1 MQQYDGTGA
10 AVEPEPPARPADPG
24 HVPGQGRGP
33 SEGPGP
39 DVEPPQPLIPPRGP
53 RRVAWAI
60 GLFVALVVALA
71 LGILLALLA
80 KNVLLGDDSG
90 PSQGASQAPTLAPTP
105 GISVSNH
112 ADPSKARDQAVRDLL
127 AQRSK
132 AVTSGDRAQFLAT
145 VDPSDAA
152 FYAKQSTLVDRL
164 DALKFADWS
173 YELAGDGPGFSP
185 DRARVLPDRS
195 VIVRVRLTYRLVGTT
210 TSTDREQYLTIV
222 PRGDDWLVASDT
234 DGSASGLDTQRDL
247 WDLGP
252 VRTLRGDSSLI
263 VADRRGATVA
273 EMQKL
278 ADEADLAVHDVDEV
292 WTGKWSRQPL
302 VLMPRSQADMATIID
317 SDGAGLAQIAAVTTG
332 AFEAGLSR
340 GDRIVINP
348 ASWKTL
354 DALGRRV
361 VLTHEMTHVA
371 TRSSS
376 VQSVPIWLSEGFA
389 DYVAYR
395 ATPVPTAIVASD
407 VFRKVR
413 AGKAPD
419 HLPDGADFDA
429 ARGDIASSYES
440 AWLACRMISEQ
451 YGEKKLVKLYSA
463 LSDSAGPGWPDET
476 VDVLGVGR
484 RVLVHD
490 WKAYLKDKAAS

>member
-10 AVEPEPPARPADPG
+10 AVEPEPPARPADPVADAG
-24 HVPGQGRGP
+24 HVPSQGP
-33 SEGPGP
+33 SPEI
-39 DVEPPQPLIPPRGP
+39 EPPQPLIPPPGP
-53 RRVAWAI
+53 RRLAWAI

-80 KNVLLGDDSG
+80 KNVLLGDDSDTG
-90 PSQGASQAPTLAPTP
+90 KTPSQAPTP

-127 AQRSK
+127 AQRST

-145 VDPSDAA
+145 VDPTAA
-152 FYAKQSTLVDRL
+152 DFYAAQSNLVDRL
-164 DALKFADWS
+164 DALQFADWS
-173 YELAGDGPGFSP
+173 YELTGDGPGFTP
-185 DRARVLPDRS
+185 DQKRVLPDRS

-222 PRGDDWLVASDT
+222 PRGDHWLVASDT
-234 DGSASGLDTQRDL
+234 DASASGLDTQRDL

-252 VRTLRGDSSLI
+252 VRTLRGDTSLV

-273 EMQKL
+273 EMRKL

-292 WTGKWSRQPL
+292 WTGEWSQQPL
-302 VLMPRSQADMATIID
+302 VLLPRSQADMATIID

-354 DALGRRV
+354 DALGRLV

-407 VFRKVR
+407 IFRKVR

-484 RVLVHD
+484 HALVHD

>member
-10 AVEPEPPARPADPG
+10 AVEPEPPPP
-24 HVPGQGRGP
+24 P
-33 SEGPGP
+33 SEPHH
-39 DVEPPQPLIPPRGP
+39 PLIPPRGP
-53 RRVAWAI
+53 RRVVWAV

-80 KNVLLGDDSG
+80 KNVLLGDDSD
-90 PSQGASQAPTLAPTP
+90 PSKSPGQAPKP
-105 GISVSNH
+105 GISVTH
-112 ADPSKARDQAVRDLL
+112 PADPSHGRDQAVRDLL

-132 AVTSGDRAQFLAT
+132 AVTSGDRALFLAT
-145 VDPSDAA
+145 VDPAA
-152 FYAKQSTLVDRL
+152 ADFYAAQATLVDRL
-164 DALKFADWS
+164 DTLQFADWS
-173 YELAGDGPGFSP
+173 YELAGDGPGFAP

-222 PRGDDWLVASDT
+222 PRGEHWLVASDT
-234 DGSASGLDTQRDL
+234 DASASGLDTQRDL

-252 VRTLRGDSSLI
+252 VRTLRGDASLV

-292 WTGKWSRQPL
+292 WTGEWSRQPL
-302 VLMPRSQADMATIID
+302 VLLPRSQADMATIID

-407 VFRKVR
+407 IFRKVR
-413 AGKAPD
+413 AGKEPD

-463 LSDSAGPGWPDET
+463 LADSAGPGWPDET

-484 RVLVHD
+484 RDLVHD
-490 WKAYLKDKAAS
+490 WKAYLKDKASN

>member
-1 MQQYDGTGA
+1 M
-10 AVEPEPPARPADPG
+10 
-24 HVPGQGRGP
+24 
-33 SEGPGP
+33 
-39 DVEPPQPLIPPRGP
+39 
-53 RRVAWAI
+53 
-60 GLFVALVVALA
+60 
-71 LGILLALLA
+71 
-80 KNVLLGDDSG
+80 
-90 PSQGASQAPTLAPTP
+90 
-105 GISVSNH
+105 
-112 ADPSKARDQAVRDLL
+112 
-127 AQRSK
+127 
-132 AVTSGDRAQFLAT
+132 
-145 VDPSDAA
+145 
-152 FYAKQSTLVDRL
+152 
-164 DALKFADWS
+164 
-173 YELAGDGPGFSP
+173 
-185 DRARVLPDRS
+185 
-195 VIVRVRLTYRLVGTT
+195 IVRVRLTYRLVGTT

-252 VRTLRGDSSLI
+252 VRTLRGDTSLV

-292 WTGKWSRQPL
+292 WTGEWSHQPL
-302 VLMPRSQADMATIID
+302 VLLPRSQADMATIID

-407 VFRKVR
+407 IFRKVR

-419 HLPDGADFDA
+419 HLPDSADFDA

-484 RVLVHD
+484 RALVHD
-490 WKAYLKDKAAS
+490 WKAYLKDKASSSNVGHRGHSRLTLTLLSAGGSTQTIRVAPPCPWILWTSSTSSQTTVDRVPVSHRTTAPPSENAAPSATRPVPEMPVTSWSRCSWKRRIRFPPRRVAAGPRGGTLVRRRPRWASWWRYDSRQLAI

>member
-1 MQQYDGTGA
+1 
-10 AVEPEPPARPADPG
+10 
-24 HVPGQGRGP
+24 
-33 SEGPGP
+33 
-39 DVEPPQPLIPPRGP
+39 
-53 RRVAWAI
+53 VAWAI

-90 PSQGASQAPTLAPTP
+90 PSQGASHAPTLAPTP

-419 HLPDGADFDA
+419 HLPDSADFDA

-484 RVLVHD
+484 RQLVHD
-490 WKAYLKDKAAS
+490 WKAYLKDKASN

>member
-1 MQQYDGTGA
+1 VQQYDGTGA
-10 AVEPEPPARPADPG
+10 AVEPEPPAPPADID
-24 HVPGQGRGP
+24 PGQGLD
-33 SEGPGP
+33 PGP
-39 DVEPPQPLIPPRGP
+39 EPGPVIEPPQPLIPPRGP
-53 RRVAWAI
+53 RRLAWAI

-80 KNVLLGDDSG
+80 KNVLLGDDSDTSQR
-90 PSQGASQAPTLAPTP
+90 PSPSHLPTP
-105 GISVSNH
+105 GVSVSNH
-112 ADPSKARDQAVRDLL
+112 ANPSKARDQAVRDLL
-127 AQRSK
+127 AQRSQ

-145 VDPSDAA
+145 VDPAA
-152 FYAKQSTLVDRL
+152 ADFYAAQAALVDRL
-164 DALKFADWS
+164 GALQFADWS
-173 YELAGDGPGFSP
+173 YELTGDGPGFTP
-185 DRARVLPDRS
+185 DQARVLPDRS
-195 VIVRVRLTYRLVGTT
+195 AIVRVRLTYRLVGTT
-210 TSTDREQYLTIV
+210 TSTDREQYLTVV
-222 PRGDDWLVASDT
+222 PRGDRWLVASDT
-234 DGSASGLDTQRDL
+234 DASASGLDTQRDL

-252 VRTLRGDSSLI
+252 VRTLRGDTSLV

-292 WTGKWSRQPL
+292 WTGEWSHQPL
-302 VLMPRSQADMATIID
+302 VLLPRNQADMATIID

-332 AFEAGLSR
+332 AFESGLSR

-419 HLPDGADFDA
+419 HLPDSADFDA
-429 ARGDIASSYES
+429 ARGDIASSYEG

-451 YGEKKLVKLYSA
+451 YGEKKLVRLYSA

-484 RVLVHD
+484 RELVHD
-490 WKAYLKDKAAS
+490 WKAYLRDRAAR